1 MSRVQGS
8 RPRSRSQED
17 SRGITCAH
25 CPVLMT
31 GTLTGLLDLTYLWR
45 GHLWLCCKIRSC
57 IAISLTVP
65 DPPNPWVPLMR
76 SSSGLS
82 APYPKLDPWRRW
94 LGGESLLTAA
104 GAPSSG
110 HGTRIPGGRV
120 HRLTETYGSQ
130 FRLFS
135 SVPSTP
141 LPAPSPRAGPHIPPN
156 FFPDQ

>member
-31 GTLTGLLDLTYLWR
+31 GTLTGLSDITYLWR
-45 GHLWLCCKIRSC
+45 GHLWLCSKIRSC

-110 HGTRIPGGRV
+110 HGTPHSRW
-120 HRLTETYGSQ
+120 
-130 FRLFS
+130 
-135 SVPSTP
+135 PSAQIDRNLWITVQALLLGP
-141 LPAPSPRAGPHIPPN
+141 LDSSPRPLSQGRASHPT
-156 FFPDQ
+156 QLLS